1 MIEGIIF
8 DLDGVI
14 TDTAIHH
21 YHSWKKIAAGFGL
34 ELSHAMNEQ
43 LKGVSRKESL
53 DKIAGW
59 ANVSLT
65 EQEKVQLL
73 EEKNTHYLQLIA
85 GLSATDILPGITDF
99 LEGMKSQGLRAA
111 VGSSSK
117 NAIFILEKLHLL
129 NDFQEIVD
137 GNMVKNTKPDPE
149 VFLNAA
155 QLLGLTP
162 QQCVVIEDAP
172 AGVIAGKR
180 AGMKVVGI
188 GSPRMLPEAN
198 ICLDTL
204 EDVSV
209 RSLLKQLDA
218 VIK

>member
-34 ELSHAMNEQ
+34 ELTHAMNEQ

-53 DKIAGW
+53 EKIAGW

-65 EQEKVQLL
+65 EQEKSRLL
-73 EEKNTHYLQLIA
+73 EEKNQHYLQLIDD
-85 GLSATDILPGITDF
+85 LSASDILPGVTDF
-99 LEGMKSQGLRAA
+99 LENMKVNGLRAA

-117 NAIFILEKLHLL
+117 NAKFILEKLHLL
-129 NDFQEIVD
+129 GDFQEIVD
-137 GNMVKNTKPDPE
+137 GTMVKNTKPDPE
-149 VFLNAA
+149 VFLQAA

-162 QQCVVIEDAP
+162 QQCLVIEDAP

-198 ICLDTL
+198 ICLDSL
-204 EDVSV
+204 EDVRV
-209 RSLLKQLDA
+209 RALLKQLDE
-218 VIK
+218 VK

>member
-1 MIEGIIF
+1 
-8 DLDGVI
+8 
-14 TDTAIHH
+14 
-21 YHSWKKIAAGFGL
+21 
-34 ELSHAMNEQ
+34 
-43 LKGVSRKESL
+43 
-53 DKIAGW
+53 
-59 ANVSLT
+59 
-65 EQEKVQLL
+65 
-73 EEKNTHYLQLIA
+73 
-85 GLSATDILPGITDF
+85 
-99 LEGMKSQGLRAA
+99 MKSQGLRAA

-155 QLLGLTP
+155 HLLGLTP